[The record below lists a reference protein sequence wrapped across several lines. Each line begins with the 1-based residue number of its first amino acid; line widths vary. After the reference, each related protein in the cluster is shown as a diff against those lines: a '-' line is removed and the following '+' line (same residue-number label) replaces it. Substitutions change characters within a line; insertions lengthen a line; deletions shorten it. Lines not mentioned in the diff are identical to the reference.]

1 MSQIRNFVFIRH
13 LRSDSNAH
21 VLLHRGGELR
31 RSGRGLSFWFLPL
44 TASLAEVPVDDR
56 ELALHVVG
64 RSADFQDVTV
74 QGAVVFQVIAPE
86 KLSKRVD
93 FTIDLNSG
101 RHTRQPL
108 EKLSSI
114 LTQRVQQLTQG
125 YITSNSIRTIL
136 TEGPATLG
144 ELVTGGLA
152 QDASLSTMGIR
163 VVSSSIVAV
172 KPTSDLERAL
182 EAPIREGIQQE
193 ADEAAFSRRAMA
205 VEKERAI
212 QENELQNQI
221 ELARREEDL
230 IGQRGQN
237 TRRQATEEIE
247 AQRMH
252 VEATAHDGRIE
263 AEADAARIRIRA
275 EADAEKAAVTGAAK
289 AENVRLIEGARA
301 EAEVTRMLAYKDIP
315 AAVMFALAAQQ
326 LATKLERID
335 HLNLSPDVIGT
346 ALTDLLQAGSQRLSG
361 TASS

>member
-1 MSQIRNFVFIRH
+1 MSQIRNFMFIRH

-21 VLLHRGGELR
+21 VLLYRGGEVR
-31 RSGRGLSFWFLPL
+31 RSGRGLAFWFLPL
-44 TASLAEVPVDDR
+44 SASVAEVPVDDR

-74 QGAVVFQVIAPE
+74 QGAVVFRVLAPQ
-86 KLSKRVD
+86 KLAQRVD
-93 FTIDLNSG
+93 FTIDLDSG
-101 RHTRQPL
+101 RHLHQPL

-114 LTQRVQQLTQG
+114 LTQRVQQLAQA
-125 YITSNSIRTIL
+125 YITGNPIRTIL
-136 TEGPATLG
+136 TEGPTPLG
-144 ELVTGGLA
+144 ELVTAGLA
-152 QDASLSTMGIR
+152 EDASLGSMGIK

-182 EAPIREGIQQE
+182 EAPVREGIQQE

-237 TRRQATEEIE
+237 ARRQATEEIE
-247 AQRMH
+247 AQRMR
-252 VEATAHDGRIE
+252 VEGTAHDGRIE
-263 AEADAARIRIRA
+263 AEASAAKTRIRA
-275 EADAEKAAVTGAAK
+275 EADANKAAVTGAAK

-301 EAEVTRMLAYKDIP
+301 ETEALRMQAYKDIP
-315 AAVMFALAAQQ
+315 ASVMFALAAQQ
-326 LATKLERID
+326 LAMKLERID
-335 HLNLSPDVIGT
+335 HINLSPDVLGP
-346 ALTDLLQAGSQRLSG
+346 ALTDLLQAGAKRLATPASG
-361 TASS
+361 